1 MTVTGVSGCPG
12 PPAPRPVE
20 EELKIALGV
29 VIPLFRPMV
38 EMFAGGNLQSQ
49 HPVTHKNVTSPKGMS
64 SILLSIS
71 IIQVHKMVPG
81 GLG

>member
-1 MTVTGVSGCPG
+1 M
-12 PPAPRPVE
+12 E
-20 EELKIALGV
+20 EERDNGPGV
-29 VIPLFRPMV
+29 VIPLFRLMV
-38 EMFAGGNLQSQ
+38 EMVARGILQSQ

-81 GLG
+81 ELG